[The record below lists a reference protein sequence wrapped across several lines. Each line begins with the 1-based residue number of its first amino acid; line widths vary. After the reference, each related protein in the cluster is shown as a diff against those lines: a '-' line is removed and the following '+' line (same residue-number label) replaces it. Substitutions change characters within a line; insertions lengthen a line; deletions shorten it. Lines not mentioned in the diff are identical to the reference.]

1 MIIQYYGLHAAVWSN
16 NFPIKPHFRYGHF
29 IRYFPR
35 IIIVIS
41 SNFLPLADS
50 KSAYEMFQS
59 FVVIMFENLRVALL
73 LLLRCCCAATALLR
87 VRLQLLMKVNKPV
100 AR

>member
-1 MIIQYYGLHAAVWSN
+1 MHAAVWSN
-16 NFPIKPHFRYGHF
+16 NFPIKPHFRYGHI

-73 LLLRCCCAATALLR
+73 LLRCDCAATALLR
-87 VRLQLLMKVNKPV
+87 LRLQLLMKVNKPV

>member
-1 MIIQYYGLHAAVWSN
+1 MACMLLSGVIASPLN
-16 NFPIKPHFRYGHF
+16 PISDTN

-73 LLLRCCCAATALLR
+73 LLLLRCDCAATALLR
-87 VRLQLLMKVNKPV
+87 LRLQLLMKVNKPV